1 MEHCSTLIDA
11 YRASDGDSSVVSL
24 WWEHSPPSA
33 DQLVALSHEIGARY
47 LAGQLTYPLASG
59 LMNQL
64 MPLAGWEQA
73 PQRFWQYYVAFEDAE
88 TLAEPDMQARL
99 AVQAV
104 ANAGVA

>member
-1 MEHCSTLIDA
+1 MEHCSNLIGA
-11 YRASDGDSSVVSL
+11 YRASGGDSSVVSR
-24 WWEHSPPSA
+24 WWDRSPPSP
-33 DQLVALSHEIGARY
+33 DQLIAVSEEIGALY
-47 LAGQLTYPLASG
+47 LAGQLTYALASG

-88 TLAEPDMQARL
+88 TLAEPDPQARL

-104 ANAGVA
+104 ANAGAA